1 MQGKSL
7 LRIVALLVVVALAVP
22 ALAKP
27 VSKSIS
33 LPQKVRIGGTA
44 LDAGSYQLLIDGTS
58 VTIKK
63 GRQVVAQVEGQ
74 WEQMAKAPDYTSVL
88 LGDNGEVKE
97 IRFRGEK
104 RYLVIRGN

>member
-7 LRIVALLVVVALAVP
+7 LRIVALLVVVAMAVP
-22 ALAKP
+22 MMAKP
-27 VSKSIS
+27 MSKNIS
-33 LPQKVRIGGTA
+33 LTQKARVGSTV
-44 LDAGSYQLLIDGTS
+44 LDAGNYQLLIDGTR
-58 VTIKK
+58 VTVKK

-74 WEQMAKAPDYTSVL
+74 WEQLAKSPDYTSIL

-97 IRFRGEK
+97 IRFQGEK

>member
-7 LRIVALLVVVALAVP
+7 LRLVALLVVVALAVP

-27 VSKSIS
+27 ISRSIS
-33 LPQKVRIGGTA
+33 LTQRARFAGTT

-74 WEQMAKAPDYTSVL
+74 WEQLAKSPDYTSIL